1 MAHMVN
7 WEKVHELSGEINPK
21 DAHSVYMYHNFM
33 GVNDAFVA
41 VQDIEGLSLPIHMYP
56 MKLIPLYL

>member
-21 DAHSVYMYHNFM
+21 DAHSVYMYHDLVK
-33 GVNDAFVA
+33 VNDAFVA
-41 VQDIEGLSLPIHMYP
+41 VRGIKGLELPIYMYD